1 LKSIREYWTLLSV
14 YLKPQLGQVFGLALI
29 LVTGIGLQLFTP
41 RVLRDFI
48 DMALAGQ
55 SYEALI
61 QKAVL
66 FFAMVLITQVATT
79 VATYM
84 SERVAWTA
92 TNLLRVDL
100 AEHCLRLDMSF
111 HQKYSAGTLIE
122 RVEGDVD
129 ALSNFF
135 SQFIVR
141 IVANAILIIGVLVML
156 FREDWRAGVGL
167 SIFAMI
173 AIYAMLRVRQVGVPR
188 WVALRQKN
196 AEAFGFLGETL
207 HGTEDIR
214 ASGAK
219 GYIQHR
225 FDNILRT
232 WMPLRRK
239 AMLVFSLIWTTT
251 LLLFTLGTGFS
262 FGLGYML
269 WSAGVISAGTVY
281 LIFNYTEMM
290 RQPIEQIRMQMEDL
304 QQASASISRV
314 RELFALKSN
323 VQDGEQPLPSQG
335 ALEVEFRDTNFSYGD
350 QIAALSGIN
359 FRLAAGM
366 VLGLLGRTGSGKS
379 TVARLLLRLYDP
391 ASGQILL
398 GGVPTSATKLSEL
411 TRRVGLVPQEV
422 QVFGATV
429 RENFTL
435 FDPSIRDE
443 KILSVIDEFELSG
456 WFRSLPD
463 GLDTELGPGGGL
475 SAGQAQLL
483 NFARVA
489 LRDPGLVILDEATS
503 RLDLATEALIDR
515 ATVRLLKGRPG
526 IIIAHRL
533 QTVQKADTIMI
544 LEEGAIQEF
553 GARQGLLADPTSRFS
568 ALLKT
573 GLEEVL
579 A

>member
-1 LKSIREYWTLLSV
+1 MKLIREYWDLLST
-14 YLKPQLGQVFGLALI
+14 YLKPQRLQVLGLGVI
-29 LVTGIGLQLFTP
+29 LCAGIGLQLFTP

-48 DMALAGQ
+48 DLALSGGE
-55 SYEALI
+55 YDLLVR
-61 QKAVL
+61 KATL
-66 FFAMVLITQVATT
+66 FFTMVLVTQVIATA
-79 VATYM
+79 ATYM

-100 AEHCLRLDMSF
+100 AAHCLRLDMSF
-111 HQKYSAGTLIE
+111 HQKHLSGSLIE

-141 IVANAILIIGVLVML
+141 VIANAVLIIGVLVML
-156 FREDWRAGVGL
+156 FREDWRAGLGL
-167 SIFAMI
+167 SIFAGL
-173 AIYAMLRVRQVGVPR
+173 AIYAMLRVRQIGVPR
-188 WVALRQKN
+188 WLALRQKS

-214 ASGAK
+214 ANGAVR
-219 GYIQHR
+219 YILAR
-225 FDNILRT
+225 FDEILRA
-232 WMPLRRK
+232 WFPLRRR
-239 AMLVFSLIWTTT
+239 AMVAFSMIWTTT
-251 LLLFTLGTGFS
+251 LLLFTFGTGFS
-262 FGLGYML
+262 FGLGYVL
-269 WSAGVISAGTVY
+269 WSAGAITAGTVY

-290 RQPIEQIRMQMEDL
+290 RQPIEQVRAQMEDL
-304 QQASASISRV
+304 QRASASIERV
-314 RELFALKSN
+314 RELFALKSSIK
-323 VQDGEQPLPSQG
+323 DGDHPLESQG
-335 ALEVEFRDTNFSYGD
+335 ALSVKFNNVMFSYGEETS
-350 QIAALSGIN
+350 ALSGID
-359 FRLAAGM
+359 FHLEAGK

-379 TVARLLLRLYDP
+379 TMARLLLRLYDP
-391 ASGQILL
+391 NSGQILL
-398 GGVPTSATKLSEL
+398 GGVPTRAAKLADL

-435 FDPSIRDE
+435 FDPAIPDE
-443 KILSVIDEFELSG
+443 KILAAIHEFELSP
-456 WFRSLPD
+456 WFDSLPR

-515 ATVRLLKGRPG
+515 ATARLLKGRTG

-533 QTVQKADTIMI
+533 HTVQKADMI
-544 LEEGAIQEF
+544 LILESGAIQEI
-553 GARQGLLADPTSRFS
+553 GSRHELLANPASRFS

>member
-1 LKSIREYWTLLSV
+1 MIGRLSHHHRKRETVHVKSIREYWSLLSA
-14 YLKPQLGQVFGLALI
+14 YLKPQRLQVLGLALI
-29 LVTGIGLQLFTP
+29 LFIGIGLQLYTP
-41 RVLRDFI
+41 SLLRDFI
-48 DMALAGQ
+48 DMALAGG
-55 SYEALI
+55 SYDALV
-61 QKAVL
+61 QKAIVFFVL
-66 FFAMVLITQVATT
+66 VLVTQVATT

-141 IVANAILIIGVLVML
+141 ILANIILIIGVLVML

-167 SIFAMI
+167 TIFASL
-173 AIYAMLRVRQVGVPR
+173 AIYAMLRVRTIGVPR

-214 ASGAK
+214 A
-219 GYIQHR
+219 
-225 FDNILRT
+225 
-232 WMPLRRK
+232 RR
-239 AMLVFSLIWTTT
+239 AMLVFSMIWTTT
-251 LLLFTLGTGFS
+251 LLLFTFGTGFS

-269 WSAGVISAGTVY
+269 WSAGAITAGTVY
-281 LIFNYTEMM
+281 LIFNYTELM
-290 RQPIEQIRMQMEDL
+290 RQPIEQIRVQMEDL

-314 RELFALKSN
+314 RELFAMQSN
-323 VQDGEQPLPSQG
+323 IRDGDQSLPLLG
-335 ALEVEFRDTNFSYGD
+335 ALKVEFRDATFSYGD
-350 QIAALSGIN
+350 DVTALTGID
-359 FRLAAGM
+359 FRLAAGK

-379 TVARLLLRLYDP
+379 TIARLLLRLYDP

-398 GGVPTSATKLSEL
+398 GGVPTDATKLSEL

-443 KILSVIDEFELSG
+443 KILTVIEEFELSG
-456 WFRSLPD
+456 WFRSLPH

-489 LRDPGLVILDEATS
+489 LREPGLVILDEATS

-515 ATVRLLKGRPG
+515 ATARLLTGRTG

-533 QTVQKADTIMI
+533 HTVQKADMI
-544 LEEGAIQEF
+544 LILEDGAIQEF
-553 GARQGLLADPTSRFS
+553 GLRQNLLADPASRFS

>member
-1 LKSIREYWTLLSV
+1 MKSIREYWNLLSV
-14 YLKPQLGQVFGLALI
+14 YLKPQRLLVLGLALI

-48 DMALAGQ
+48 DMALAGA
-55 SYEALI
+55 SYDTLI
-61 QKAVL
+61 QKALL
-66 FFAMVLITQVATT
+66 FFVLVLLTQVTT
-79 VATYM
+79 TIAIYV

-111 HQKYSAGTLIE
+111 HQKYSSGTLIE
-122 RVEGDVD
+122 RVDGDVD

-167 SIFAMI
+167 TIFAAL

-214 ASGAK
+214 ASGAT
-219 GYIQHR
+219 GYIQRR
-225 FDNILRT
+225 FDDILRA
-232 WMPLRRK
+232 WMPLRRR
-239 AMLVFSLIWTTT
+239 AMLVFSMIWTTT
-251 LLLFTLGTGFS
+251 LLLFTFGTGFS

-269 WSAGVISAGTVY
+269 WSAGAITAGTVY
-281 LIFNYTEMM
+281 LIFNYTELM
-290 RQPIEQIRMQMEDL
+290 RQPIEQIRVQMEDL

-314 RELFALKSN
+314 RELFAMKSN
-323 VQDGEQPLPSQG
+323 VQDGNQSLPLLG
-335 ALEVEFRDTNFSYGD
+335 ALKVEFRDATFSYGD
-350 QIAALSGIN
+350 QVTALNGIN
-359 FRLAAGM
+359 FHLAAGK

-379 TVARLLLRLYDP
+379 TIARLLLRLYDP

-398 GGVPTSATKLSEL
+398 GGVPTGATKLSEL

-443 KILSVIDEFELSG
+443 KILTVIEEFELSS
-456 WFRSLPD
+456 WFRSLPH

-515 ATVRLLKGRPG
+515 ATARLLKGRTG

-533 QTVQKADTIMI
+533 QTVQKADMI
-544 LEEGAIQEF
+544 LILEDGAIQEF
-553 GARQGLLADPTSRFS
+553 GARQDLLADPASRFS
-568 ALLKT
+568 VLLKT